1 MNAMT
6 KKQDEKRTA
15 RIEMRVTPAV
25 KLEAEKKA
33 YCAGLKLT
41 EWIEKLIKDAQ

>member
-1 MNAMT
+1 MN

-25 KLEAEKKA
+25 KLDAENKA
-33 YCAGLKLT
+33 FCAGVKLT
-41 EWIEKLIKDAQ
+41 VWIEKLIKAAK